1 MSRLGGPG
9 GGASF
14 SGERRPASAPLASG
28 GSNVRSVK
36 KRSRVTEPAAI
47 CWACQECWPPG
58 TRKHF
63 FFRRFLHVFGVSVP
77 PMRTDDH
84 GL

>member
-28 GSNVRSVK
+28 GSNVRSVQK
-36 KRSRVTEPAAI
+36 TLAGDGTSGNLLGLPGMLAPRYQETFFLSPFLTRFRS
-47 CWACQECWPPG
+47 ECPTNEDG
-58 TRKHF
+58 
-63 FFRRFLHVFGVSVP
+63 
-77 PMRTDDH
+77 
-84 GL
+84 